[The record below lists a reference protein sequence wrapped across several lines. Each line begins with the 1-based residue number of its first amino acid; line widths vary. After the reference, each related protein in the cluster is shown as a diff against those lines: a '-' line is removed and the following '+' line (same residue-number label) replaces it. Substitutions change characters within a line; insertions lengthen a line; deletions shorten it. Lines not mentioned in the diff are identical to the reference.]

1 MRSRTLVAVFVAAVL
16 VTVLAAVGC
25 SGGGS
30 HALDGTSWRLT
41 GWSVSSLDPNTFTIT
56 ADFAGGKIS
65 GKSAVNSY
73 GGSYTAGPGSAFS
86 VGEIASTLMA
96 GPEPEMRAE
105 QAYTMLLRQAKSF
118 AVKSDTLTL
127 SDANGNESLIF
138 TRAAK

>member
-1 MRSRTLVAVFVAAVL
+1 MRSKVRAAVAAVVALAVVL
-16 VTVLAAVGC
+16 VVAGC
-25 SGGGS
+25 ASGGS
-30 HALDGTSWRLT
+30 AALDGTSWRLT

-73 GGSYTAGPGSAFS
+73 GGPYTAGPGSAFS
-86 VGEIASTLMA
+86 VGEITSTLMA

-118 AVKSDTLTL
+118 VLKGDTLTL